1 MAGLESVENIFPI
14 NIWCQIVKQA
24 DITMNLL
31 LRSGINPRLSAYAQI
46 FGTFGFNTT
55 PMAQPGTKIIAHEK
69 QNQRATWSKH
79 GV

>member
-1 MAGLESVENIFPI
+1 MAIIL
-14 NIWCQIVKQA
+14 
-24 DITMNLL
+24 
-31 LRSGINPRLSAYAQI
+31 PRTTIETPMLSAYAQI

-69 QNQRATWSKH
+69 PNQRATWSKH